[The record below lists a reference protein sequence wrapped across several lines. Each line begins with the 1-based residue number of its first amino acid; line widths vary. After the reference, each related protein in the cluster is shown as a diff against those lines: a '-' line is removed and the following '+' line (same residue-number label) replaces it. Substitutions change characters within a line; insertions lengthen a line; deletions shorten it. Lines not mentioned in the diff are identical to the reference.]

1 MSTAIS
7 LSEPTISYP
16 ALVPNS
22 RHARIIK
29 ANLGGEPMREQDLV
43 KVATPAG
50 GGTSWT
56 VNVNGNDQQFDEIVG
71 LLVAHG
77 IRGNLWPSFDPTE
90 ARPVVTTNDGITGY
104 RVGDDF
110 GEVDPED
117 LEKFRTGDRT
127 YDWVAMSNSKEFGFK
142 SGKDG
147 HGKRVKESRMLAILR
162 EGDTFPVLV
171 SVGGG
176 SIGEFLP
183 WMKRLP
189 AFHYECVIGL
199 RLAKEKSAG
208 GKPYSRIVPRLVGV
222 ISEAEGEVANEIYTI
237 PLTAMFSQ
245 PPFGA
250 NS

>member
-29 ANLGGEPMREQDLV
+29 ANLAGEPMREQDLV

-77 IRGNLWPSFDPTE
+77 FRGNLWPSADPTE
-90 ARPVVTTNDGITGY
+90 SRPVVTTNDGITGY

-110 GEVDPED
+110 GDVDPED

-142 SGKDG
+142 S
-147 HGKRVKESRMLAILR
+147 
-162 EGDTFPVLV
+162 
-171 SVGGG
+171 
-176 SIGEFLP
+176 
-183 WMKRLP
+183 
-189 AFHYECVIGL
+189 C
-199 RLAKEKSAG
+199 
-208 GKPYSRIVPRLVGV
+208 
-222 ISEAEGEVANEIYTI
+222 
-237 PLTAMFSQ
+237 
-245 PPFGA
+245 
-250 NS
+250 